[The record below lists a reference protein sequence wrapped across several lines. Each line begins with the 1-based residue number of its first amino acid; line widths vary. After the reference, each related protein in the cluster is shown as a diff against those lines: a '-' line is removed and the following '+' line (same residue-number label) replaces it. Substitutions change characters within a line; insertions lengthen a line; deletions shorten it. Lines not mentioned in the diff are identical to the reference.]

1 MIYFEGA
8 IQNLPQECARIR
20 AAIQRVERVHET
32 DTPIRW
38 LVATHTM
45 PHGGAVYVAHAARRD
60 WTVTAR
66 TADELED
73 KLCARAEGG
82 RESSRAVQ
90 PSPFGAT

>member
-1 MIYFEGA
+1 MIHFEGV
-8 IQNLPQECARIR
+8 IQDLPQECARIR
-20 AAIQRVERVHET
+20 AAIRRVERVHDT
-32 DTPIRW
+32 GTPICW

-45 PHGGAVYVAHAARRD
+45 PHGGSVYVAHAARRD

-73 KLCARAEGG
+73 KLRARAEGG

-90 PSPFGAT
+90 PFPFGAM